1 MIKINYISAGSYGI
15 VLKENTDDITY
26 KITAV
31 IHDNSYIDLDNV
43 IESIFLNLFNELN
56 FILENN
62 KINREKCIFKLNLM
76 QNINTKYI
84 LPKELETM
92 FNIDLNTMNL
102 IKKKFNLRLEDTG
115 ITFSSHTNNL
125 IVNKMKYYKYSMD
138 LITKNTKYCRK
149 YYKEII
155 KNIITAIAPIHH
167 NDFIHG
173 DLKTQNILLNTYDDL
188 VVTDLGSVRSIYS
201 ETYATTCTITTRAP
215 EDLAYE
221 YTDNQAYNNWGF
233 RTDIWSL
240 GLIFLELLI
249 GYNPILMMYNNLNL
263 VYKKE
268 DLIEKKILTFYKSL
282 HYIDPETYIEDKKNI
297 SINMD
302 ICKVIQVIKSMLCI
316 KPESRSDNIFSIYNE
331 LFDEA
336 FPFNYKINFDY
347 KYVNM
352 NNEKIFD
359 LRKKIYPKIIDI
371 CNLYN
376 KVYLLPNLLDL
387 MDRYL
392 NKISNSY
399 ENISIEFE
407 LEFEN
412 LTICAIFIML
422 GFFNYKYYDI
432 SSIKKYFSNN
442 FSLLKLNEYIR
453 KILMELSYD
462 IYRPF
467 NIYNCT
473 KFNILCVNYLKK
485 NISDSDNSDS
495 DDFENKVT
503 NCISCDVINKNN
515 ILINKIFYIR
525 NFKDKNKLVSI
536 IRTMIQNNYIG
547 ATPEYYYNKLVA
559 ID

>member
-15 VLKENTDDITY
+15 VLKEDTDNITY
-26 KITAV
+26 KITSV
-31 IHDNSYIDLDNV
+31 ILDGGYVDLDNV
-43 IESIFLNLFNELN
+43 IESIFLNLFNELI

-62 KINREKCIFKLNLM
+62 KINREKCIFKINLM
-76 QNINTKYI
+76 QNISTEYMI
-84 LPKELETM
+84 PKELETI
-92 FNIDLNTMNL
+92 FDIDLDTMNF
-102 IKKKFNLRLEDTG
+102 IKKKFNLRLEDSG
-115 ITFSSHTNNL
+115 ILFSSNTNNL
-125 IVNKMKYYKYSMD
+125 IVNKMKYFKYSID
-138 LITKNTKYCRK
+138 LISKNTIYCRQ

-155 KNIITAIAPIHH
+155 KNIIIAIAPIHQ

-173 DLKTQNILLNTYDDL
+173 DLKNQNILLNTYDDL
-188 VVTDLGSVRSIYS
+188 VVTDLGSIRSIYS
-201 ETYATTCTITTRAP
+201 ETYVTTCTITTRSP
-215 EDLAYE
+215 EDLMYE
-221 YTDNQAYNNWGF
+221 YSENQEYINWGF

-249 GYNPILMMYNNLNL
+249 GYNPILMIYNNFKLIN
-263 VYKKE
+263 KTE
-268 DLIEKKILTFYKSL
+268 ELIEKKILNFYKSL
-282 HYIDPETYIEDKKNI
+282 DYINPETYIEDNI
-297 SINMD
+297 SINMNL
-302 ICKVIQVIKSMLCI
+302 CKVIKVIKSMLFI
-316 KPESRSDNIFSIYNE
+316 KPEMRTNSIFLIYNE
-331 LFDEA
+331 LFDEP

-347 KYVNM
+347 KYIHINK
-352 NNEKIFD
+352 EKIFD

-392 NKISNSY
+392 NKIIFSDES
-399 ENISIEFE
+399 IGIEFE

-412 LTICAIFIML
+412 ITISAIFIML

-442 FSLLKLNEYIR
+442 FSLLKLNENIK
-453 KILMELSYD
+453 KILVELNYD

-473 KFNILCVNYLKK
+473 KFNKLCVNYLKK
-485 NISDSDNSDS
+485 NISDSDDSSS
-495 DDFENKVT
+495 DDKVN

-515 ILINKIFYIR
+515 IQIKKIFYIR

-536 IRTMIQNNYIG
+536 IKTMIDTKYIG
-547 ATPEYYYNKLVA
+547 ATPEYYYNKL
-559 ID
+559 ITED